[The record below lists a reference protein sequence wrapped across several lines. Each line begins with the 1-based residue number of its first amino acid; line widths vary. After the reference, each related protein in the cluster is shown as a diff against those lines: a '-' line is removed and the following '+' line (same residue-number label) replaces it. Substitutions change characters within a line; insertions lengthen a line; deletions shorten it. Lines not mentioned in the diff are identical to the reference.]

1 MARLFALLAV
11 IAMLVVAGCGG
22 DDNGGS
28 SASSGGSSSSSSSDQ
43 PGKGKPAVTIGT
55 KDFTEEFILGNLYA
69 QALMVKSDSSV
80 ATLADLKG
88 KKLGAQAATTG
99 LDYAK
104 SKQAENGYEIVE
116 FQDLATETQ
125 ALTTGQI
132 DAYPEYTGETTA
144 TVFGKNKLY
153 KSAEET
159 VADAKA
165 LYEKRG
171 QVVSDPT
178 PFEDVDA
185 IATTK
190 DFATKNGLKSVA
202 DLKKLPSFT
211 IGARPEFKDR
221 FVGLKGME
229 KVYGIHNAKFK
240 QLALGLQYPSLDKG
254 DVDSANV
261 FSTDAQLAS
270 GKYAVLKDPEGV
282 FGFQNILFVIDKKKY
297 DALGGQQ
304 FMDIINKVNALLTAE
319 AMRSM
324 NSAVDIDKKKPAD
337 VAKAFLQANGMA

>member
-1 MARLFALLAV
+1 MARLLALLAV
-11 IAMLVVAGCGG
+11 IALLVVAGCGG
-22 DDNGGS
+22 DDS
-28 SASSGGSSSSSSSDQ
+28 SSSSSGGGTGSSSSSDQ
-43 PGKGKPAVTIGT
+43 PGQGKPALTIGT
-55 KDFTEEFILGNLYA
+55 KDFTEEFVLGNLYA
-69 QALMVKSDSSV
+69 QALQAKGYKVN
-80 ATLADLKG
+80 LK
-88 KKLGAQAATTG
+88 
-99 LDYAK
+99 
-104 SKQAENGYEIVE
+104 ENIG
-116 FQDLATETQ
+116 ATEITDK
-125 ALTTGQI
+125 ALTSGTI

-171 QVVSDPT
+171 QEVSDPT

-190 DFATKNGLKSVA
+190 EFAEKNGLSSVG
-202 DLKKLPSFT
+202 DLKKLSSFT
-211 IGARPEFKDR
+211 LGARPEFKDR

-229 KVYGIHNAKFK
+229 QVYGIKNAKFK

-254 DVDSANV
+254 DVDTANV

-270 GKYAVLKDPEGV
+270 GKYTVLKDPEGV
-282 FGFQNILFVIDKKKY
+282 FGFQNILFVINKDKL
-297 DALGGQQ
+297 DQLGGQQ
-304 FMDIINKVNALLTAE
+304 FMDIINKVNALLTDE

-337 VAKAFLQANGMA
+337 VAKAFLQANNMA

>member
-1 MARLFALLAV
+1 MARLCTLLAV
-11 IAMLVVAGCGG
+11 IALLVVAGCGG
-22 DDNGGS
+22 DDS
-28 SASSGGSSSSSSSDQ
+28 SSSSSGGGTGSSSSSDQ

-55 KDFTEEFILGNLYA
+55 KDFTEEFVLGNLYA
-69 QALMVKSDSSV
+69 QALEAKGYKVN
-80 ATLADLKG
+80 LK
-88 KKLGAQAATTG
+88 
-99 LDYAK
+99 
-104 SKQAENGYEIVE
+104 ENIG
-116 FQDLATETQ
+116 ATEITDK
-125 ALTTGQI
+125 ALTSGTI

-144 TVFGKNKLY
+144 TVFRKNKLY

-171 QVVSDPT
+171 QVVSNPT

-190 DFATKNGLKSVA
+190 EFAQKNGLSSVP

-229 KVYGIHNAKFK
+229 QVYGIKNAKFK

-254 DVDSANV
+254 DVDTANV

-270 GKYAVLKDPEGV
+270 GKYTLLKDPKGV
-282 FGFQNILFVIDKKKY
+282 FGFQNILFVVNKDKY

-304 FMDIINKVNALLTAE
+304 FMDVINKVNTLLTAE

-337 VAKAFLQANGMA
+337 VAKAFLQANNMA

>member
-1 MARLFALLAV
+1 MSVYRSRDKTAVATLLAL
-11 IAMLVVAGCGG
+11 AALCVAGCGG
-22 DDNGGS
+22 SDTK
-28 SASSGGSSSSSSSDQ
+28 SSDRSSNAQ

-55 KDFTEEFILGNLYA
+55 KDFTEEFVLGNLYA
-69 QALMVKSDSSV
+69 QAL
-80 ATLADLKG
+80 
-88 KKLGAQAATTG
+88 QA
-99 LDYAK
+99 K
-104 SKQAENGYEIVE
+104 GYEVNLKENIG
-116 FQDLATETQ
+116 ATEITDK
-125 ALTTGQI
+125 ALTSGKI

-159 VADAKA
+159 ANEAKA

-171 QVVSDPT
+171 QAVSNPT

-190 DFATKNGLKSVA
+190 EFAQKNGLSEVP
-202 DLKKLPSFT
+202 DLKKLGSFT
-211 IGARPEFKDR
+211 LGARPEFKDR

-229 KVYGIHNAKFK
+229 QVYGINNAKFT
-240 QLALGLQYPSLDKG
+240 QLALGLQYKALDRG
-254 DVDSANV
+254 DVDTANV

-270 GKYAVLKDPEGV
+270 GKYTVLKDPKGV
-282 FGFQNILFVIDKKKY
+282 FGFQNILFVINKDKY
-297 DALGGQQ
+297 DALGGTA

-324 NSAVDIDKKKPAD
+324 NSAVDIDKKEPAD
-337 VAKAFLQANGMA
+337 VANAFLEANGLA